1 MTSTPPSLSR
11 ALEEYEEHLQ
21 FVVGRSEN
29 TITAYRKDLKAA
41 LEGLD
46 SVDEFTLEHARD
58 VLGWALD
65 AGHSRSSMARMV
77 SSLKGFGSFLAHK
90 GWVEANPVAALRAPK
105 LDRSLP
111 RVLRTEQATAVLD
124 RARDH
129 ARINNEDPLATR
141 DWAMAELLF
150 ATGMRVAE
158 LTGTDIDDVDFTHN
172 VVRVVGKGNK
182 QRVVPF
188 GPTAR
193 TAVEAWISR
202 RKEVLNPANGQ
213 GVAALFL
220 GARGGRINQR
230 QVRSVINEL
239 TDAAGAPRMSP
250 HGFRH
255 SAATAILEGGA
266 DLRVVQEML
275 GHASMQT
282 TQIYTHVGTE
292 RLKAVFNQAH
302 PRAESPAQQPIRRPT
317 QRSPQHPEE

>member
-1 MTSTPPSLSR
+1 MTATRPTLAA
-11 ALEEYEEHLQ
+11 ALDAYQEHLRY
-21 FVVGRSEN
+21 VVGRSDN
-29 TITAYRKDLKAA
+29 TITAYRKDLTAA
-41 LEGLD
+41 LEGLESID
-46 SVDEFTLEHARD
+46 DFTLEHARD
-58 VLGWALD
+58 VLGWSLD
-65 AGHSRSSMARMV
+65 AGHSRTSMARMV
-77 SSLKGFGSFLAHK
+77 SSLKGFGAFLAHK

-111 RVLRTEQATAVLD
+111 RVLRADQAACVLD
-124 RARDH
+124 QARDK
-129 ARINNEDPLATR
+129 AKTAAEDPIATR

-158 LTGTDIDDVDFTHN
+158 LTGTDIADVDFTHN
-172 VVRVVGKGNK
+172 VIRVLGKGNK

-193 TAVEAWISR
+193 TAVEQWLQR
-202 RKEVLNPANGQ
+202 RGEVVNEAAPKSQ
-213 GVAALFL
+213 ALFL
-220 GARGGRINQR
+220 GARGGPINQR
-230 QVRSVINEL
+230 QVRTVINDL
-239 TDAAGAPRMSP
+239 TDSAGVPRLSP
-250 HGFRH
+250 HGMRH

-302 PRAESPAQQPIRRPT
+302 PRAENP
-317 QRSPQHPEE
+317 PE

>member
-1 MTSTPPSLSR
+1 MTTNHPTLAH
-11 ALEEYEEHLQ
+11 ALEAYEEHLRY
-21 FVVGRSEN
+21 VVGRSNN
-29 TITAYRKDLKAA
+29 TITAYRKDLTAA
-41 LEGLD
+41 LEGL
-46 SVDEFTLEHARD
+46 EAIEKFTLEHARD
-58 VLGWALD
+58 VLGWSLD
-65 AGHSRSSMARMV
+65 AGHSRASMARMV
-77 SSLKGFGSFLAHK
+77 SSLKGFGAFLAHK
-90 GWVEANPVAALRAPK
+90 GWVDANPVAALRAPK
-105 LDRSLP
+105 LERSLP
-111 RVLRTEQATAVLD
+111 RVLRADQATTVLD
-124 RARDH
+124 RAREH
-129 ARINNEDPLATR
+129 ARGHHDDPLATR

-158 LTGTDIDDVDFTHN
+158 LTNTDIDDVDFTNN

-193 TAVEAWISR
+193 AAVEKWIAR
-202 RKEVLNPANGQ
+202 RGEVLAGKAAGSAAVGAAAGISA
-213 GVAALFL
+213 GVPALFL

-230 QVRSVINEL
+230 QVRTVINEL
-239 TDAAGAPRMSP
+239 TDSAGVPRLSP

-302 PRAESPAQQPIRRPT
+302 PRAENPPD
-317 QRSPQHPEE
+317 

>member
-1 MTSTPPSLSR
+1 MTATRPTLAA
-11 ALEEYEEHLQ
+11 ALDAYQEHLRY
-21 FVVGRSEN
+21 VVGRSDN
-29 TITAYRKDLKAA
+29 TITAYRKDLTAA
-41 LEGLD
+41 LEGLESID
-46 SVDEFTLEHARD
+46 DFTLEHARD
-58 VLGWALD
+58 VLGWSLD
-65 AGHSRSSMARMV
+65 AGHSRASMARMV
-77 SSLKGFGSFLAHK
+77 SSLKGFGAFLAHK

-111 RVLRTEQATAVLD
+111 RVLRAEQAACVLD
-124 RARDH
+124 QARDN
-129 ARINNEDPLATR
+129 AKALAEDPIATR

-158 LTGTDIDDVDFTHN
+158 LTGTDIADVDFTHN
-172 VVRVVGKGNK
+172 VVRVLGKGNK

-193 TAVEAWISR
+193 TAVERWLQR
-202 RKEVLNPANGQ
+202 RTELTKQAGHHTN
-213 GVAALFL
+213 ALFL

-230 QVRSVINEL
+230 QVRTVINDL
-239 TDAAGAPRMSP
+239 TDSAGVPRLSP
-250 HGFRH
+250 HGMRH

-302 PRAESPAQQPIRRPT
+302 PRAENP
-317 QRSPQHPEE
+317 PE

>member
-129 ARINNEDPLATR
+129 ARTNNEDPLATR
-141 DWAMAELLF
+141 IPVANRSSAI
-150 ATGMRVAE
+150 AQSRVAE

-302 PRAESPAQQPIRRPT
+302 PRAESPAQQPIRRST